1 MMKPLKG
8 VNTMLKRETLK
19 RILMFGQYKT
29 RLYIYKLSADFER
42 NKLVITRYNLDMTNP
57 KIVWEGR

>member
-1 MMKPLKG
+1 MI
-8 VNTMLKRETLK
+8 KRETLK

-29 RLYIYKLSADFER
+29 RLYIYKLSADFDK
-42 NKLVITRYNLDMTNP
+42 NKLVITRYNLDMTDP